1 MSMRQNVKIR
11 KRKAHIIPDA
21 EQGAFILYQMKRR
34 RVTMSDIAAV
44 CAVSVPS
51 VHTVVWGKR
60 TSARIQKQIA
70 TSLGYDTWMELL
82 SARREVAA

>member
-1 MSMRQNVKIR
+1 MRQNAKIC
-11 KRKAHIIPDA
+11 KRKVHIIPDS

-34 RVTMSDIAAV
+34 RITMAGIADI
-44 CAVSVPS
+44 CHVSVPS

-70 TSLGYDTWMELL
+70 TSLGYSSWLELL
-82 SARREVAA
+82 AVGKAVAA

>member
-1 MSMRQNVKIR
+1 MRQNVRIR
-11 KRKAHIIPDA
+11 KRKVRIVPDA

-34 RVTMSDIAAV
+34 RLTMAEIATI
-44 CAVSVPS
+44 CDVSVPS

-70 TSLGYDTWMELL
+70 TSLGYSSWLELL
-82 SARREVAA
+82 STRKEIAA